1 MTGIQRIKRFS
12 KFFKDN
18 SDKRILVIYGG
29 AGSGKSVATAQ
40 EICLKFIQG
49 NGVKILVTR
58 KTLPSLRI
66 TAYQMIMD
74 TLDEMNIPYRHNKSE
89 MKVSFNG
96 NEILFKSLD
105 DSEKIKSLSLNY
117 VWVEEATDISKEDF
131 MQINLRLRAANSAEE
146 NKIYLTFNPV
156 DAYHWIITDLVEQPT
171 PEMAICHSTY
181 KNNRFLPESY
191 VNEIKHLMDVDEN
204 FYRIY
209 ALGEPGV
216 LQNKIYTHFKFE
228 DPKNWRHSIFENG
241 SHAIGID
248 FGYNAPMAVVEVWC
262 HEDRFYLRE
271 RLYES
276 GMTNGDLIRWM
287 QKEGMG
293 RQTAIFCDSAEPDRI
308 EEICNAGFNAHPA
321 KKDVKAGIDYVKA
334 HEVHVDATCSPSIQK
349 EVQNYKYKED
359 KNGNVLDEPVKAF
372 DHILDACRYAM
383 FSMQTEQ
390 PKRISAKVKAQRN
403 RYAGFGTA
411 SKPIF

>member
-1 MTGIQRIKRFS
+1 
-12 KFFKDN
+12 
-18 SDKRILVIYGG
+18 
-29 AGSGKSVATAQ
+29 
-40 EICLKFIQG
+40 
-49 NGVKILVTR
+49 
-58 KTLPSLRI
+58 
-66 TAYQMIMD
+66 
-74 TLDEMNIPYRHNKSE
+74 
-89 MKVSFNG
+89 
-96 NEILFKSLD
+96 
-105 DSEKIKSLSLNY
+105 
-117 VWVEEATDISKEDF
+117 
-131 MQINLRLRAANSAEE
+131 
-146 NKIYLTFNPV
+146 
-156 DAYHWIITDLVEQPT
+156 
-171 PEMAICHSTY
+171 MAICHSTF
-181 KNNRFLPESY
+181 KNNKFLPDSY

-216 LQNKIYTHFKFE
+216 LQNKIYNHFKFE

-287 QKEGMG
+287 QKESMG
-293 RQTAIFCDSAEPDRI
+293 RQTTIFCDSAEPDRI

-372 DHILDACRYAM
+372 DHILDACRYGI
-383 FSMQTEQ
+383 FSMQTEA
-390 PKRISAKVKAQRN
+390 PKRVSPKVQAARA
-403 RYAGFGTA
+403 RYGGFGNA